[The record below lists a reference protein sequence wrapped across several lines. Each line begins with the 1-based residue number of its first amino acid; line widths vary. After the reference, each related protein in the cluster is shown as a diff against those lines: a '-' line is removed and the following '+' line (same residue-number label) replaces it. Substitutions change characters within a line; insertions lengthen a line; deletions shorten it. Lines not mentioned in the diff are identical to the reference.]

1 MAMVKERLKVDWT
14 SVNRTAF
21 IDAMIRGAEKWY
33 FHCAVDI
40 DCEGLRETHQ
50 LRIRQAAIT
59 ESACGAEEEVRYFQ
73 RSKEQ

>member
-33 FHCAVDI
+33 FHYAVDI
-40 DCEGLRETHQ
+40 DCEGLRDTHQ
-50 LRIRQAAIT
+50 PRIRQAAIA
-59 ESACGAEEEVRYFQ
+59 ESACGTEEEVRHFQ